1 MLALDDRAWRRS
13 SRALTPRA
21 RKSRKRAT
29 QLFCE
34 IRCPMFLKMDVSSQ
48 SADTIK
54 QSADTFKLIF
64 IPCVLTGLRASGI
77 KRI

>member
-54 QSADTFKLIF
+54 LIF
-64 IPCVLTGLRASGI
+64 IPCVLTGIRASGI